1 MKISEILQDTRL
13 EEYERAHNALPQI
26 IDALPAASLLDE
38 IQLAVCALLRL
49 ETVLVRYLDGKSSAV
64 SDTIAVE

>member
-1 MKISEILQDTRL
+1 MKISELLQDTRFD
-13 EEYERAHNALPQI
+13 EHEGSQNAAPRI
-26 IDALPAASLLDE
+26 VDALPAVSVHDE